1 LWKANKFR
9 RAGFHISLCDSKR
22 LKYFSTEYLNGV
34 TVDTILTTVDD
45 FPRLINYPAPR
56 ALVSKKTMEEL
67 TAWVSLLKKVPHMNP
82 KDEPVKLISTLVKTQ
97 SQKFAGDSSFR
108 PMK

>member
-1 LWKANKFR
+1 MSTNHPRIKNEAMKSMSVHKHTSSPLWKANKFR

-67 TAWVSLLKKVPHMNP
+67 TA
-82 KDEPVKLISTLVKTQ
+82 
-97 SQKFAGDSSFR
+97 
-108 PMK
+108 